1 MHGLAPVRPGHLRT
15 FPHISSTD
23 RRSFATKDEHF
34 RDFPVAAELALE
46 DRARLASSR
55 KQGDGA
61 VLSSRAKTGF
71 GGMITVAAV
80 LLAAQLITG
89 VQAFPL

>member
-1 MHGLAPVRPGHLRT
+1 M
-15 FPHISSTD
+15 D

-34 RDFPVAAELALE
+34 RDFPVAAETASE
-46 DRARLASSR
+46 HTPTIASSR
-55 KQGDGA
+55 KQGERA
-61 VLSSRAKTGF
+61 VLNSRARTGF